1 MKYFACVSQVS
12 YYTIETMERSSK
24 LRQHSFFA
32 AGMAA
37 FIAVC
42 GAYILLLP
50 GLQHQ
55 AIPIP
60 SQIQDFLTLTL
71 SIIVEALPFI
81 VIGSLFSAVIQV
93 FVPAEKILRLLPHNH
108 LLRRVVISLFGAGI
122 PACECGN
129 VPVARGLLQKGL
141 TPADSITFLLA
152 APIINPI
159 TILSTWAAFQFDLSI
174 LWIRL
179 VAAFIIANIIGWL
192 ISLYK
197 NQQELLTDEFRKTC
211 EVPAISHNHGPR
223 WMRALALFKSET
235 LLMLGMLCVGAAIA
249 GLTQVFIPREIL
261 ASVGADPVLSIF
273 AMLLLAFIISI
284 CSSMD
289 AFFAL
294 AYTGTFTVGA
304 IASFLLFGPMVDIKM
319 LSLMKT
325 TYKAKVLG
333 IVVLLVTLLSILTG
347 LVVNYAL

>member
-1 MKYFACVSQVS
+1 
-12 YYTIETMERSSK
+12 MERTR
-24 LRQHSFFA
+24 LRQHSLFA
-32 AGMAA
+32 TGMAA
-37 FIAVC
+37 FAIIC
-42 GAYILLLP
+42 GIYFALLP
-50 GLQHQ
+50 FLHQ
-55 AIPIP
+55 QIFPIADP
-60 SQIQDFLTLTL
+60 IQDFLTLTL
-71 SIIVEALPFI
+71 SIIVEALPF
-81 VIGSLFSAVIQV
+81 VVVGSLFSALIQV
-93 FVPAEKILRLLPHNH
+93 FVPAEKILRILPHNH
-108 LLRRVVISLFGAGI
+108 MLRRLVISLCGAGI

-179 VAAFIIANIIGWL
+179 VAAFIIANLVGWL

-197 NQQELLTDEFRKTC
+197 NQHELLTDDFRKVC
-211 EVPAISHNHGPR
+211 EVPETTHQHGPR
-223 WMRALALFKSET
+223 WQQGLRLFKTEI
-235 LLMLGMLCVGAAIA
+235 LLMLGMLCVGASLA

-261 ASVGADPVLSIF
+261 ASVGADPVLSVF
-273 AMLLLAFIISI
+273 AMLILAFIISI

-294 AYTGTFTVGA
+294 AYTSTFTVGA
-304 IASFLLFGPMVDIKM
+304 ISSFLVFGPMVDIKM

-325 TYKAKVLG
+325 TYKAKLLA
-333 IVVLLVTLLSILTG
+333 IVVALVTLLSILTG